1 MAQIKDLKR
10 MCEFY
15 KGCSKCELF
24 ATYDICRVCFLPDNA
39 DEIVDEWV
47 KEHPVKTYAMDFF
60 EKFPNAPK
68 GKYGTP
74 TTCITTIYG
83 DEFECLEGG
92 CIKCWNQEMKGELQW
107 QLKKHSNSLKI

>member
-39 DEIVDEWV
+39 DEIVDMWAE
-47 KEHPVKTYAMDFF
+47 KHPVKTYAMDFF
-60 EKFPNAPK
+60 EKFPNAPRDIN
-68 GKYGTP
+68 GKPNPCVKDIYDNLDIDCSEYD
-74 TTCITTIYG
+74 CI
-83 DEFECLEGG
+83 D
-92 CIKCWNQEMKGELQW
+92 CWDQEMKGE
-107 QLKKHSNSLKI
+107 

>member
-10 MCEFY
+10 MCEFHS
-15 KGCSKCELF
+15 GCSKCNLHDGCTACE
-24 ATYDICRVCFLPDNA
+24 LPDNI

-68 GKYGTP
+68 DELGLPMPCVTS
-74 TTCITTIYG
+74 IYEDLEMKC
-83 DEFECLEGG
+83 DECS
-92 CIKCWNQEMKGELQW
+92 CSDCWNQEMKGE
-107 QLKKHSNSLKI
+107 